1 LLDAGIASSY
11 LWSTGATSQTITVTT
26 TGQYWVK
33 ASTGDCFAAD
43 TINVTINNALTCDC
57 VLYMP
62 NAFTPNND
70 GHNDLFRPAKK
81 GGCEFVSFLIYNQ
94 WGQKVFETSDLYKGW
109 DGTYGGKGQNTGVFV
124 WQIFAQ
130 KDGVKKV
137 FRGTVM
143 LIR

>member
-1 LLDAGIASSY
+1 MPKA
-11 LWSTGATSQTITVTT
+11 WS
-26 TGQYWVK
+26 
-33 ASTGDCFAAD
+33 
-43 TINVTINNALTCDC
+43 
-57 VLYMP
+57 
-62 NAFTPNND
+62 PNND

-94 WGQKVFETSDLYKGW
+94 WGQKVFETSDLHKGW
-109 DGTYGGKGQNTGVFV
+109 DGTCGGKGQNTGVFV

-137 FRGTVM
+137 FKGTVM